1 MPSVLVLGAQGM
13 LGRAVA
19 AELRAAGLAV
29 LAPGRADFDARRD
42 DPAALPRTD
51 WVVNAI
57 GVLRSRID
65 EADPAS
71 VRAAFEVNAAF
82 PRRLAAMGAR
92 IVHITTDAVFAG
104 AGGAPYDE
112 RAPHDGVDAYA
123 RSKSEGE
130 VDAPHVV
137 NLRCSIVGPEAPPG
151 RSLLAWLL
159 SQPRGARVDGYAN
172 HRWNGLTNLHLAR
185 LIRASLATPLPNVLH
200 AVPADAVTKAELLS
214 LLARAFGR
222 EDLEIV
228 PVDAPQAV
236 DLRLAT
242 IHGDA
247 LACLWRAAGYDEV
260 PTIAA
265 TVDEL
270 AANAR

>member
-19 AELRAAGLAV
+19 GELRAAGLEV
-29 LAPGRADFDARRD
+29 LAPARSDFDVRRD
-42 DPAALPRTD
+42 DPAALPRAD

-57 GVLRSRID
+57 GLLRSRID

-71 VRAAFEVNAAF
+71 IRAAFEVNAEF
-82 PRRLAAMGAR
+82 PRRLAETGAR
-92 IVHITTDAVFAG
+92 IVHITTDAVFSG

-112 RAPHDGVDAYA
+112 RAPHDALDAY
-123 RSKSEGE
+123 
-130 VDAPHVV
+130 DAPHVV
-137 NLRCSIVGPEAPPG
+137 NLRCSIVGPEPPPG

-159 SQPRGARVDGYAN
+159 GQPRGARVDGYAN
-172 HRWNGLTNLHLAR
+172 HRWTGVTTLHLAR
-185 LIRASLATPLPNVLH
+185 LIRASLDTPLPNLLH
-200 AVPADAVTKAELLS
+200 TVPADAVTKAELLT

-222 EDLEIV
+222 DDLEIV
-228 PVDAPQAV
+228 PVEAPQAI

-242 IHGDA
+242 MHGDA
-247 LACLWRAAGYDEV
+247 LASLWRAAGYDEA

-265 TVDEL
+265 MVDEL
-270 AANAR
+270 AANVR